1 IAASLHQSINAE
13 EPSLR
18 EQFKTAV
25 DAYQKDSTPTNALKV
40 IEIFKQL
47 EPPPAVPEE
56 AREPFVMGATVLK
69 ESNDAANATK
79 AAELFGKAI
88 HLAPWFA
95 EAYYDRALA
104 RETAG
109 QFSEATD
116 DLKRYLEFKLTD
128 TERREAQDKIYAL
141 KAKTEITTARKT
153 EEEKVAAASKA
164 EEEKLANERAAAERE
179 RLRPTVEGRWTNGL
193 WDFQVTKSGKEL
205 NIIPGLLST
214 QPNQWVATDIT
225 VDQRRV
231 R

>member
-1 IAASLHQSINAE
+1 MKLIPRFLCLAIIAASLHQSINAE

-109 QFSEATD
+109 QFNEATD

-128 TERREAQDKIYAL
+128 TERREAQDKIYSL
-141 KAKTEITTARKT
+141 KADAQLATTKKT
-153 EEEKVAAASKA
+153 EEDKAAAAKKTEEDRVAAAA
-164 EEEKLANERAAAERE
+164 AARAAAERE
-179 RLRPTVEGRWTNGL
+179 RLRPTAESYR
-193 WDFQVTKSGKEL
+193 
-205 NIIPGLLST
+205 PY
-214 QPNQWVATDIT
+214 P
-225 VDQRRV
+225 
-231 R
+231 